1 MIDPLD
7 DVEMAIVIPAWN
19 AAEVLA
25 SSLPVVVR
33 EAGDFDVLVVDAGST
48 DDTAEVA
55 RSHGV
60 DVLSLPRRAGP
71 AEARNAG
78 VDAKD
83 KEVILFLDA
92 DCVPAEGL
100 VERVRERFAEDH
112 TLVSL
117 TGSYDEAPLHRNF
130 FSLYMNLRHHF
141 VHHEAEREGATFWA
155 GLGAVRRAAF
165 ELAGG
170 FDEKRYPRPMI
181 EDIDLAQRLK
191 PLGRMALDP
200 GLQVKHLKRWSF
212 FSVVRTDIVCR
223 ALPWSRLIVEGGTM
237 PDDLNLKR
245 SQRLA
250 AVVACLLVAGLLMAP
265 LWIPLAPWVGGV
277 WGALAAISLG
287 LHGKM
292 LRCFRGLEGWGFAL
306 KAWAFHQVHLTYS
319 TLAFAWVSV
328 VHRWRRLFARRGEST
343 S

>member
-7 DVEMAIVIPAWN
+7 DVEMAVVIPAWN
-19 AAEVLA
+19 AAGMLSV
-25 SSLPVVVR
+25 SLPVVLR
-33 EAGDFDVLVVDAGST
+33 EAGTFDVLVVDAGST
-48 DDTAEVA
+48 DETAEVA
-55 RSHGV
+55 RSHGAE
-60 DVLSLPRRAGP
+60 VLRLPRRAGP

-83 KEVILFLDA
+83 EEVILFLDA

-100 VERVRERFAEDH
+100 VQRVREKFAEDH

-117 TGSYDEAPLHRNF
+117 TGSYDERPLHRNF

-170 FDEKRYPRPMI
+170 FDEKKFPRPMI

-191 PLGRMALDP
+191 PLGRMELDP
-200 GLQVKHLKRWSF
+200 DLQVKHLKRWSF
-212 FSVVRTDIVCR
+212 LSVVRTDIVCR
-223 ALPWSRLIVEGGTM
+223 ALPWSRLIVEGGAM
-237 PDDLNLKR
+237 PDDLNLRR
-245 SQRLA
+245 SQRVA
-250 AVVACLLVAGLLMAP
+250 AVVACLLVAGVVLSPVWVL
-265 LWIPLAPWVGGV
+265 LAPWVGGV
-277 WGALAAISLG
+277 WGALAVISLV
-287 LHGKM
+287 LHAPM
-292 LRCFRGLEGWGFAL
+292 LRCFRRLEGWGFAL
-306 KAWAFHQVHLTYS
+306 KAWAFHQVHLAYS
-319 TLAFAWVSV
+319 ALAFAWVV
-328 VHRWRRLFARRGEST
+328 AVHRARSLVPRRGEST